1 MNQKLPVWA
10 NCWVKNTLT
19 GEIMPAFDNDQTW
32 ELYDAQGD
40 VLGRE
45 WCVEITKA
53 EIIGFTVFM
62 GLAFIGV
69 LFAAFLY
76 FSAIGAW

>member
-10 NCWVKNTLT
+10 NCWVKNKLT

-32 ELYDAQGD
+32 ELHDAHGN
-40 VLGRE
+40 VLGSE
-45 WCVEITKA
+45 WVIELTRSDK
-53 EIIGFTVFM
+53 IGFAGVM
-62 GLAFIGV
+62 GLAFVGV

-76 FSAIGAW
+76 FSAIGRG